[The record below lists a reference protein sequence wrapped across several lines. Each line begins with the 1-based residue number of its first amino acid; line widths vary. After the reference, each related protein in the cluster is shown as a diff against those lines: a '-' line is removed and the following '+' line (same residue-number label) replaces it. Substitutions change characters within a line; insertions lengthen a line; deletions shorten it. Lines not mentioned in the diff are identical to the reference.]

1 MLIRKNIRG
10 DKVNRNSKLR
20 KLIVIALI
28 LTQTI
33 TLAACDGNNKN
44 SKGKNTN
51 NSAMVSNNTKSEY
64 SSIFEKDKV
73 IDVKIQVGEEDLK
86 AMLDNPLAEEYKNA
100 QVTVNGTTVE
110 NVGIRTKGNLTLRSV
125 ASSDSDRYSFRI
137 KLDEYVKGQ
146 NLLGLDEFV
155 VNNMYSDPSY
165 MREYLSY
172 EALREIGANV
182 PETTFANI
190 YINDKLYGF
199 YLCVEAIDD
208 SYLKRNFG
216 DNDGSLYKQEKGST
230 LQYVEGSNYDS
241 YELKEGE
248 DESKADLKNFIK
260 ALNEMPAG
268 EKGNI
273 ESVLEVDS
281 ALKYIAANTVLGN
294 YDSYNGNMSQN
305 YYLYGENG
313 KFTVLSWD
321 YNMSIGGFGGGGG
334 GTSATAIPIDEPV
347 TGVNM
352 KNLPLINNLL
362 TVPEYKDKYHEYIK
376 ELVSYLENFESRVQ
390 EVAKIIRPY
399 VDADPSK
406 FYTMDQFETN
416 IKYVEGNTQ
425 SATMPN
431 EATGNKL
438 APTEIKPNEN
448 NSDKGKVNG
457 NTSPDQNLNQSKN
470 STLKPDAN
478 TGATKQTNQNE
489 GQMEFKPEEFERGQK
504 GNRQGSPEGFKQ
516 GEKAMAPQEFNGE
529 NMPKLPDDFKN
540 DNIQPPVAREN
551 MKGMP
556 NGGGKNIVGGSIIN
570 YVKARIENI
579 KKQLSGELSTTGNSV
594 IK

>member
-1 MLIRKNIRG
+1 
-10 DKVNRNSKLR
+10 
-20 KLIVIALI
+20 
-28 LTQTI
+28 
-33 TLAACDGNNKN
+33 
-44 SKGKNTN
+44 
-51 NSAMVSNNTKSEY
+51 
-64 SSIFEKDKV
+64 
-73 IDVKIQVGEEDLK
+73 
-86 AMLDNPLAEEYKNA
+86 
-100 QVTVNGTTVE
+100 
-110 NVGIRTKGNLTLRSV
+110 
-125 ASSDSDRYSFRI
+125 
-137 KLDEYVKGQ
+137 
-146 NLLGLDEFV
+146 
-155 VNNMYSDPSY
+155 
-165 MREYLSY
+165 
-172 EALREIGANV
+172 V

-260 ALNEMPAG
+260 TLNEMPPG

-313 KFTVLSWD
+313 KFTVLPWD

-347 TGVNM
+347 AGVNI

-406 FYTMDQFETN
+406 FYTMDQFEAN

-431 EATGNKL
+431 EAAGNKL
-438 APTEIKPNEN
+438 ASTETK
-448 NSDKGKVNG
+448 
-457 NTSPDQNLNQSKN
+457 LN
-470 STLKPDAN
+470 
-478 TGATKQTNQNE
+478 
-489 GQMEFKPEEFERGQK
+489 
-504 GNRQGSPEGFKQ
+504 
-516 GEKAMAPQEFNGE
+516 
-529 NMPKLPDDFKN
+529 
-540 DNIQPPVAREN
+540 
-551 MKGMP
+551 
-556 NGGGKNIVGGSIIN
+556 
-570 YVKARIENI
+570 
-579 KKQLSGELSTTGNSV
+579 
-594 IK
+594 